1 MTYKSNVLRSVWF
14 GVNGANEV
22 KKYFNYYV
30 YDLNF
35 KRYKTERGA
44 NSFMNSHFLLSP
56 NLEKF
61 GKNKRGEKKI

>member
-14 GVNGANEV
+14 GVNGAKEV

-35 KRYKTERGA
+35 KRYKTE
-44 NSFMNSHFLLSP
+44 
-56 NLEKF
+56 
-61 GKNKRGEKKI
+61 GEQTPS